1 ETPKVA
7 SGPALLSGPAQ
18 NATDSDPGQRLE
30 ALLQNVKT
38 LQKEQKEAQTAP
50 LTEQQKKQLDL
61 LQKQIKTQQ
70 KMIELLVE
78 QMKKQAPAT
87 TPLDKLQTQTATLEA
102 RSQRAAQRDQE
113 LAGQVDDLREHV
125 DAQERNS
132 SWLPATL
139 KQLFDPMEN
148 NETPLSIY
156 ARYPLATARSW
167 VTRPAPL
174 TAPDVLPRP
183 AVSTSA

>member
-1 ETPKVA
+1 M
-7 SGPALLSGPAQ
+7 
-18 NATDSDPGQRLE
+18 
-30 ALLQNVKT
+30 LLQNAKA
-38 LQKEQKEAQTAP
+38 LQKQQKEAQAAP

-61 LQKQIKTQQ
+61 LQKQIKTQHPGVEV
-70 KMIELLVE
+70 ILLT
-78 QMKKQAPAT
+78 KQAPAT

-183 AVSTSA
+183 AVSTSASSRPTSS